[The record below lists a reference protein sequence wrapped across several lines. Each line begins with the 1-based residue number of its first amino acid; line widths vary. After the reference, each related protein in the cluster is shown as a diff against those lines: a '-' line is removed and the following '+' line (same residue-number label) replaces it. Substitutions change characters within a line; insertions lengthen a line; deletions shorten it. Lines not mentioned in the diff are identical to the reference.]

1 MQPSAM
7 VTHFPGCVG
16 MYRSGWGPGGFLFHG
31 VHADAGF
38 DESQCLDAV
47 DTHILVGMVRVLAH
61 QLDAA
66 VVFGFLD
73 VFHRYVLLSV
83 DIYREQVHV
92 APKNVVNAVHLFV
105 QYDVSAF
112 EQGVHAVSDDVDG
125 PVALGQV
132 GNMDVIHRADGGLSR
147 EERDKSCRAFD
158 II

>member
-1 MQPSAM
+1 
-7 VTHFPGCVG
+7 
-16 MYRSGWGPGGFLFHG
+16 MYRFGWGPGGFLFHG

-132 GNMDVIHRADGGLSR
+132 GNVDVIHPGGR
-147 EERDKSCRAFD
+147 GFVP
-158 II
+158 

>member
-7 VTHFPGCVG
+7 VTHFPGLCGYVPF
-16 MYRSGWGPGGFLFHG
+16 RVGPGGFLFHG

-92 APKNVVNAVHLFV
+92 APKMSSMLFIFL
-105 QYDVSAF
+105 YSTM
-112 EQGVHAVSDDVDG
+112 S
-125 PVALGQV
+125 PL
-132 GNMDVIHRADGGLSR
+132 LS
-147 EERDKSCRAFD
+147 KGYMLSPTM
-158 II
+158 

>member
-73 VFHRYVLLSV
+73 VFHRYSSPSISIESRYMSPQKMSSMLFIFLYSTMSPLLSKG
-83 DIYREQVHV
+83 Y
-92 APKNVVNAVHLFV
+92 
-105 QYDVSAF
+105 
-112 EQGVHAVSDDVDG
+112 
-125 PVALGQV
+125 
-132 GNMDVIHRADGGLSR
+132 MLSPTM
-147 EERDKSCRAFD
+147 
-158 II
+158 